1 LLSQKSEWEMA
12 LGMQN
17 PSLTEAIGRF
27 LEDLVHAGRSPH
39 TRRAYATDLKQ
50 FAADY
55 DKSLAD
61 ITADDLRHF
70 LRQHAHLKE
79 ASRARKQNSLAS
91 FLNWAYKH
99 ELVGANPMARL
110 DRIRPEVAGPRG
122 VSRVE
127 VERILARIPDTALR
141 DKLLFRLLLETGLRV
156 GEALSLH
163 IQDLDLRLDDEHLAV
178 IGKGGKRRTVLL
190 DDSRLVALIRR
201 YLKQTGYQ
209 HGYLFRAHK
218 NGQGGPIRYQSVR
231 QKWQKY
237 CEAAGIVCTIHQ
249 LRHAHAT
256 ELVNEG
262 VSLTTIRKRLGHQN
276 LQTTLR
282 YAEQSDAVAD
292 AEIRQW
298 RRKKQAK

>member
-1 LLSQKSEWEMA
+1 MASARQRSPLSV
-12 LGMQN
+12 
-17 PSLTEAIGRF
+17 TEAIARF
-27 LEDLVHAGRSPH
+27 LEDLAHAGRSPH

-50 FAADY
+50 FAAAY
-55 DKSLAD
+55 DKPLAD

-70 LRQHAHLKE
+70 FRQQAHLKE

-91 FLNWAYKH
+91 FLNWAYKQ
-99 ELVGANPMARL
+99 ELVATNPIARL
-110 DRIRPEVAGPRG
+110 ERLRPEASGPRA
-122 VSRVE
+122 VSREE
-127 VERILARIPDTALR
+127 VEHILAHIPDAALR

-163 IQDLDLRLDDEHLAV
+163 IQDLDLKLDDEHLTV

-190 DDSRLVALIRR
+190 DDSRLVALLRR

-209 HGYLFRAHK
+209 HGYLFRAEK
-218 NGQGGPIRYQSVR
+218 NAQGGPIRYQSVHR
-231 QKWQKY
+231 RWQKY
-237 CEAAGIVCTIHQ
+237 CAAAGVVCTIHQ

-262 VSLTTIRKRLGHQN
+262 VSLATIRKRLGHQN

-282 YAEQSDAVAD
+282 YAEQSDAVTD
-292 AEIRQW
+292 EEIRQW
-298 RRKKQAK
+298 RRRKERP

>member
-1 LLSQKSEWEMA
+1 MA
-12 LGMQN
+12 LVKQHL
-17 PSLTEAIGRF
+17 SLTEAIGRF
-27 LEDLVHAGRSPH
+27 LEDLAHAGRSPH

-50 FAADY
+50 FVAAY
-55 DKSLAD
+55 DKPLAD
-61 ITADDLRHF
+61 ITTDDLRYF
-70 LRQHAHLKE
+70 FRQHAHLKE

-99 ELVGANPMARL
+99 ELVNANPMARV
-110 DRIRPEVAGPRG
+110 DRIRPEGTGPRG
-122 VSRVE
+122 ISRAE
-127 VERILARIPDTALR
+127 VERILAHIPDAALR

-163 IQDLDLRLDDEHLAV
+163 IQDLDLRLDDEHLTV
-178 IGKGGKRRTVLL
+178 IGKGGRRRTVLL
-190 DDSRLVALIRR
+190 DDSRLVALLRH

-209 HGYLFRAHK
+209 YGYLFRAHK
-218 NGQGGPIRYQSVR
+218 NAQGGPIRYQSVHR
-231 QKWQKY
+231 QWQKY
-237 CEAAGIVCTIHQ
+237 CKAAGIVCTIHQ

-282 YAEQSDAVAD
+282 YAEQSDTIAD
-292 AEIRQW
+292 DEIRQW
-298 RRKKQAK
+298 RRRKESQ